1 MNQVYPLYSYWK
13 LFSLSLFCQLC
24 QSWGLTLKSLL
35 PTCLSRNRWPSCANK
50 AWWFSTVWGLW
61 VCLQTLSGRETKYVA
76 RLHLTQ
82 VLNWIRTHN
91 TVILWLV
98 LCWIILSLGLFVLSV
113 QILWWT
119 SGQSLCWK
127 RSSLLGHQW
136 RTSGW
141 KITKYPS
148 LCFLNAF

>member
-1 MNQVYPLYSYWK
+1 MWPLWSHESGVPLYSYWK
-13 LFSLSLFCQLC
+13 IFSLPLFCQLC

-61 VCLQTLSGRETKYVA
+61 VCFQTLSGRETKDTW
-76 RLHLTQ
+76 RS
-82 VLNWIRTHN
+82 HN
-91 TVILWLV
+91 TVILWFV

-127 RSSLLGHQW
+127 RSSLLGHLW

-141 KITKYPS
+141 KINKYPTIS
-148 LCFLNAF
+148 IFF